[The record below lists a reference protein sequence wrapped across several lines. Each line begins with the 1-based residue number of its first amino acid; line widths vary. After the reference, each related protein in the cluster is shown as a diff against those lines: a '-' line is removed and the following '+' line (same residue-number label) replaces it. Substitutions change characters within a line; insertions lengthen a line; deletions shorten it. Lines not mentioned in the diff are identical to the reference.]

1 MPDTNETKILKD
13 INRHLAHMDDGAAGG
28 ISPTEMSSLNKNAT
42 EIIANFASIISA
54 ETKSLISA
62 GNKQLIE
69 AFGDLKGFDTEA
81 QADLLDD
88 VVDELKTNNRFAAKS
103 EHNDFLDEAER
114 EQDLNINRRT
124 NELLEDLNDKEDDA
138 ADASARAESSSGGM
152 GGLGMGGL
160 FGGLMAGKSIKG
172 LLGGIKNA
180 GKKLFFPALIAAA
193 GGQFLRGWAE
203 AGDDASTAEKFNKGI
218 SKTLSSITFGLIPE
232 KVFDDLLVSIET
244 AIKKSWQSFASNWND
259 YISGK
264 IGGTDFFANMISDL
278 MGGGLSPEQVKKI
291 GDEMKKGLSDVVD
304 TLMGAIVSGF
314 IDPLA
319 VKLDEQLGLLLR
331 GDLIGFIKQ
340 RIARNKIAEQTV
352 EDAERGL
359 RESRPEGLGSEKA
372 RKFLEDQGI
381 LIKQSQEEKDFR
393 HEVDRLKRDRER
405 IGAISD
411 ERLRKYDIKNAER
424 IKKYGTPEILAEI
437 KRSVKAQDKKA
448 AEVNLIQEKAIENLR
463 KSEQSLTDAIK
474 RLSEKESGGNAMQ
487 INNNTSVANAVDTQ
501 TENDDQMNL
510 LRSSRLAQ

>member
-1 MPDTNETKILKD
+1 
-13 INRHLAHMDDGAAGG
+13 
-28 ISPTEMSSLNKNAT
+28 
-42 EIIANFASIISA
+42 
-54 ETKSLISA
+54 
-62 GNKQLIE
+62 
-69 AFGDLKGFDTEA
+69 
-81 QADLLDD
+81 
-88 VVDELKTNNRFAAKS
+88 
-103 EHNDFLDEAER
+103 
-114 EQDLNINRRT
+114 
-124 NELLEDLNDKEDDA
+124 
-138 ADASARAESSSGGM
+138 
-152 GGLGMGGL
+152 
-160 FGGLMAGKSIKG
+160 MAGKSIKG

-203 AGDDASTAEKFNKGI
+203 AGEDASTAEKFNKGI

-232 KVFDDLLVSIET
+232 KIFDDLLVSIET

-264 IGGTDFFANMISDL
+264 IGGTDFFANIISDL

-304 TLMGAIVSGF
+304 TLMGAIVKGF

-340 RIARNKIAEQTV
+340 RIARNKEAEKTV
-352 EDAERGL
+352 EEAERGL
-359 RESRPEGLGSEKA
+359 RESRPEGLGSQEA

-381 LIKQSQEEKDFR
+381 ILKQSQEEKDFQ

-405 IGAISD
+405 IGGISD
-411 ERLRKYDIKNAER
+411 ERLRKYDIKHAER
-424 IKKYGTPEILAEI
+424 IKKYGTPEILAEV
-437 KRSVKAQDKKA
+437 KRSVKASDKKA
-448 AEVNLIQEKAIENLR
+448 TEVNLIQQKAIENLR

-474 RLSEKESGGNAMQ
+474 RLSEKESGNAMQ
-487 INNNTSVANAVDTQ
+487 INNNTSVSNAVDTQ
-501 TENDDQMNL
+501 TENDDRNL
-510 LRSSRLAQ
+510 LRSSLLSQ

>member
-28 ISPTEMSSLNKNAT
+28 ISPSEMSSLNKNAS

-69 AFGDLKGFDTEA
+69 AFGNLKGFDTEN
-81 QADLLDD
+81 QVDLLDD
-88 VVDELKTNNRFAAKS
+88 VVGELKTNNRFMAKS

-114 EQDLNINRRT
+114 ETDLNINRRT

-138 ADASARAESSSGGM
+138 AAASAKSESSSRGFGGM
-152 GGLGMGGL
+152 GMGGL

-203 AGDDASTAEKFNKGI
+203 AGEDASTAEKFNKGI

-264 IGGTDFFANMISDL
+264 IGGSDFFANMISDL
-278 MGGGLSPEQVKKI
+278 MGGGLSPEQIKKI
-291 GDEMKKGLSDVVD
+291 GDEMAKGLSDVVN
-304 TLMGAIVSGF
+304 TLMGAIVKGF

-340 RIARNKIAEQTV
+340 RIERNKVAEKTV
-352 EDAERGL
+352 EEAERGL
-359 RESRPEGLGSEKA
+359 RESRPEGLGSAEA

-381 LIKQSQEEKDFR
+381 IVKRSQEEKDFM

-411 ERLRKYDIKNAER
+411 ERLRKYDVKHAER
-424 IKKYGTPEILAEI
+424 IKKYGSPETLAD
-437 KRSVKAQDKKA
+437 VKTKITALDKKA
-448 AEVNLIQEKAIENLR
+448 TETNLVQQKAIESLR
-463 KSEQSLTDAIK
+463 NSEQSLTDAIK
-474 RLSEKESGGNAMQ
+474 RLSEKESGNAMQ
-487 INNNTSVANAVDTQ
+487 INNNSTISSPPDTQ
-501 TENDDQMNL
+501 TSNDDELNL
-510 LRSSRLAQ
+510 MRSSGLAH

>member
-1 MPDTNETKILKD
+1 
-13 INRHLAHMDDGAAGG
+13 
-28 ISPTEMSSLNKNAT
+28 
-42 EIIANFASIISA
+42 
-54 ETKSLISA
+54 
-62 GNKQLIE
+62 
-69 AFGDLKGFDTEA
+69 
-81 QADLLDD
+81 
-88 VVDELKTNNRFAAKS
+88 
-103 EHNDFLDEAER
+103 
-114 EQDLNINRRT
+114 
-124 NELLEDLNDKEDDA
+124 
-138 ADASARAESSSGGM
+138 
-152 GGLGMGGL
+152 
-160 FGGLMAGKSIKG
+160 MAGKSIKG